1 MCAAD
6 QMDVTGC
13 MVIDTKIS
21 TTSSM
26 PALKLAADEKKSASR
41 RSDIERD
48 CKQGSCRERL
58 GREWREGSSGGQRSV
73 FQAFA
78 G

>member
-1 MCAAD
+1 
-6 QMDVTGC
+6 MDVTGR

-21 TTSSM
+21 TTSTVT
-26 PALKLAADEKKSASR
+26 ALKLAADEKKSASR
-41 RSDIERD
+41 CSDIERD
-48 CKQGSCRERL
+48 CKHGSCWERL

-73 FQAFA
+73 QALFA